1 MVTMKILGTMP
12 LSRFFKHPPGLLWL
26 LVLILATGY
35 AALFAA
41 LTLSSRITSD
51 MPPLTKPASVTPSP
65 VASSIA
71 AASKQGNTV
80 LEVVQP
86 KPVDITLLHQ
96 VLHERTRITQS
107 ILAMQKKERYLGE
120 VGKLLK
126 LSGDVYYA
134 NQQTQLKKEISQQR
148 KQLATS
154 VSDYTDKLAPLCQLS
169 EKNQQATVWAV
180 ANTYVQGNETQKALI
195 QDLRQDLLDC
205 GTPASERQQQLES
218 YYQQLA
224 TQSSTKESL

>member
-1 MVTMKILGTMP
+1 M
-12 LSRFFKHPPGLLWL
+12 
-26 LVLILATGY
+26 
-35 AALFAA
+35 
-41 LTLSSRITSD
+41 
-51 MPPLTKPASVTPSP
+51 
-65 VASSIA
+65 
-71 AASKQGNTV
+71 

-86 KPVDITLLHQ
+86 KPADITLLHQ

-154 VSDYTDKLAPLCQLS
+154 ISDYTDKLAPLCQLS